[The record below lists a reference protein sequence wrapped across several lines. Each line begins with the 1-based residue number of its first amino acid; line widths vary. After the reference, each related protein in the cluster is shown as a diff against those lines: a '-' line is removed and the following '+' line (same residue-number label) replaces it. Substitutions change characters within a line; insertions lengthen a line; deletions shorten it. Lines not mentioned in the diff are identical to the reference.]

1 MPIPERRSALGPV
14 LLAVSW
20 AGLLYAAIG
29 APGLTALTP
38 AGRDP
43 GALQL
48 GMLGLSAVIAALSLA
63 PARSW
68 WAARQQ
74 RAPLSAAWAGRLS
87 GLAAGVFVAGM
98 LTCVVAGL
106 ILPRLRAGSGE
117 ATLSAAG
124 LSVVI
129 WSGLAAALV
138 APLGRPTLYRWCGRD
153 RVSPGPAS
161 TFRAGLVQLALLFV
175 LAASFALF
183 CGRALRSASASGP
196 GAIHLGTAAL
206 VLFAAGI
213 AVVTFPPTLRWLL
226 RRR

>member
-1 MPIPERRSALGPV
+1 MPIPDRRSALGPV

-20 AGLLYAAIG
+20 VGFLYTAIG

-38 AGRDP
+38 AGGDP

-87 GLAAGVFVAGM
+87 GLAAGVFVVGI
-98 LTCVVAGL
+98 LTCVLAGL
-106 ILPRLRAGSGE
+106 ILPRLLAGSGE

-124 LSVVI
+124 LSVAI
-129 WSGLAAALV
+129 WSGLAAALA
-138 APLGRPTLYRWCGRD
+138 APLGWRTLYRWSRRD
-153 RVSPGPAS
+153 GASPAQSSIFHARP
-161 TFRAGLVQLALLFV
+161 VQVALLFV
-175 LAASFALF
+175 LAAAFALVF
-183 CGRALRSASASGP
+183 GRALLVASADGP
-196 GAIHLGTAAL
+196 VALHLGTAAL
-206 VLFAAGI
+206 VLWAAGI
-213 AVVTFPPTLRWLL
+213 AVVTFTTTLRWLF

>member
-1 MPIPERRSALGPV
+1 MPIPDRRSALGPV
-14 LLAVSW
+14 LLSVSW
-20 AGLLYAAIG
+20 VGFLYTAIG

-87 GLAAGVFVAGM
+87 GLAAGVFVVGI
-98 LTCVVAGL
+98 LTCVLAGL
-106 ILPRLRAGSGE
+106 ILPRLLAGSGE

-124 LSVVI
+124 LSVAI
-129 WSGLAAALV
+129 WSGLAAALA
-138 APLGRPTLYRWCGRD
+138 APLGWRTLYRWSRCDGA
-153 RVSPGPAS
+153 SPTQSS
-161 TFRAGLVQLALLFV
+161 TFHARPVQVALLFV
-175 LAASFALF
+175 LAAAFALVF
-183 CGRALRSASASGP
+183 GRALLVASADGP
-196 GAIHLGTAAL
+196 GALHLGAAAL
-206 VLFAAGI
+206 VLWAAGI
-213 AVVTFPPTLRWLL
+213 AVVTFTTTLRWLF